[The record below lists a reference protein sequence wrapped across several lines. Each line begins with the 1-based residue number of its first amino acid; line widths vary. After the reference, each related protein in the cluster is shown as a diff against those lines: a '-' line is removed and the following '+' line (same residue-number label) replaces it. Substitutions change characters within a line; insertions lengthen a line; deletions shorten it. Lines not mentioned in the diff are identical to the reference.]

1 MEAVN
6 LKIDKL
12 TKKMAEMEQR
22 KAYYASV
29 GDMTS
34 AVIAG
39 MMIVLYQ
46 RELDKLTKKG
56 AAV

>member
-1 MEAVN
+1 MEAKN

-22 KAYYASV
+22 KAYHAST
-29 GDMTS
+29 GDFTA

-39 MMIVLYQ
+39 MMITLYQ
-46 RELDKLTKKG
+46 RELNELTEG
-56 AAV
+56 EAV